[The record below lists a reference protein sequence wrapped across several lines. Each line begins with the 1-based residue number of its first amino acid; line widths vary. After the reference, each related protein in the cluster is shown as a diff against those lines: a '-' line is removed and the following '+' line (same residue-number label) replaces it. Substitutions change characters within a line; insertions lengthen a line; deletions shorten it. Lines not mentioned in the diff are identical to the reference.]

1 MKEIYIYQ
9 IEKGYKNYLAQL
21 TKPGRSSIRATLLLN
36 VSEEAKWRSVF
47 TNVHLLRQFNDF
59 QFHIRFALFI
69 VFVVSVVMTSSEK
82 HRANGFIADRMQ
94 FCRFNFSSLKTQ
106 Q

>member
-36 VSEEAKWRSVF
+36 VSEEAK
-47 TNVHLLRQFNDF
+47 
-59 QFHIRFALFI
+59 
-69 VFVVSVVMTSSEK
+69 
-82 HRANGFIADRMQ
+82 
-94 FCRFNFSSLKTQ
+94 
-106 Q
+106 